1 MKKTINRTFLVKTG
15 KQLVPNYETRSFDE
29 QDVTYF
35 DNEPIP
41 ENVRVDSIA
50 TIRASMPLEKFFE
63 LADKKEVGQQLT
75 MPE

>member
-15 KQLVPNYETRSFDE
+15 KQLVPNFENRSFDE
-29 QDVTYF
+29 KDITIF

-75 MPE
+75 LPE